1 MSAPIDALTQ
11 TTDAQPLPV
20 LGRDVTV
27 PLVTGGEVTYA
38 ALDYAASAPALQ
50 RVWDDVAAYAP
61 YYGSVH
67 RGAGYLSQLS
77 TDLFE
82 NSRRAVAEFLGC
94 REDDQVVFTRST
106 TDSLNLL
113 AAVLPAG
120 CEVFVF
126 ETEHHASLLPWRDAR
141 VSYLNAPRTPGEAVA
156 TLERALAARDLKGP
170 ALVCVTGASNVTGE
184 LWPVRELAAVAHAH
198 GARVVLDAAQL
209 APHHPVDIA
218 ELDVDWV
225 AFSGHKLYAPFGS
238 GVLAGRADW
247 LRDSEPYLAGGGAS
261 RKVARRSDG
270 GVDVEWH
277 TTAARHEAGSPNVI
291 GVYAIASACKALTEA
306 GFDRLV
312 ARERELVARVREGLA
327 EVPEVRVL
335 SLFGDD
341 APRVGVISFV
351 VDGWNSSHFAA
362 ALSAEYGIGVRD
374 GLFCAHPLVRTLLG
388 GDAGDP
394 GSAARLTPVP
404 ARGRSTRSGSASG
417 PVRRTSTSSGSPGP
431 SGNSSGTAPAGTTAP
446 RTAVASPTAADARRS
461 GVEADRERR
470 FQVVLGVG
478 TERHVR
484 VRGLDARDLADA
496 ARDDVR
502 QVVVPGDPHHGDQI
516 VGAGDGEDLAD
527 AFQRRDGLGDLGDPV
542 DAGLDEHDRG
552 DHG

>member
-1 MSAPIDALTQ
+1 MSVPTVAADRSICA
-11 TTDAQPLPV
+11 PLPV

-27 PLVTGGEVTYA
+27 PLVTGGEAGYA

-50 RVWDDVAAYAP
+50 RVWDDIAAYAP

-82 NSRRAVAEFLGC
+82 NSRRTVADFLGC
-94 REDDQVVFTRST
+94 RPEGDQVVFTRST

-141 VSYLNAPRTPGEAVA
+141 VTYLDAPRTPAQAIE
-156 TLERALAARDLKGP
+156 TLERALAGRDPYGP

-184 LWPVRELAAVAHAH
+184 LWPVRELAAAAHAH
-198 GARVVLDAAQL
+198 GARIVLDAAQL

-218 ELDVDWV
+218 ELDVDWI

-247 LRDSEPYLAGGGAS
+247 LRDAEPYLAGGGAS
-261 RKVARRSDG
+261 RQVARRADG

-291 GVYAIASACKALTEA
+291 GVYAIASACQALTEA
-306 GFDRLV
+306 GFEGLV
-312 ARERELVARVREGLA
+312 AREEALIAEVRAGLA

-351 VDGWNSSHFAA
+351 VEGWNSSHFAA

-388 GDAGDP
+388 SDAQDP
-394 GSAARLTPVP
+394 GECGAPEGEPGERSLNAIRVSFGAGTPEEH
-404 ARGRSTRSGSASG
+404 
-417 PVRRTSTSSGSPGP
+417 VRRFVRAVRELVRDGAQWKYRTEGGRCVPDR
-431 SGNSSGTAPAGTTAP
+431 GTA
-446 RTAVASPTAADARRS
+446 
-461 GVEADRERR
+461 
-470 FQVVLGVG
+470 QL
-478 TERHVR
+478 
-484 VRGLDARDLADA
+484 
-496 ARDDVR
+496 
-502 QVVVPGDPHHGDQI
+502 
-516 VGAGDGEDLAD
+516 
-527 AFQRRDGLGDLGDPV
+527 
-542 DAGLDEHDRG
+542 
-552 DHG
+552 

>member
-1 MSAPIDALTQ
+1 MSV
-11 TTDAQPLPV
+11 TTVAAARTLCAPLPV

-82 NSRRAVAEFLGC
+82 NARRTVEEFLDC
-94 REDDQVVFTRST
+94 RPDDQLIFTRST

-120 CEVFVF
+120 CQVFVF
-126 ETEHHASLLPWRDAR
+126 ETEHHASLLPWKDAR
-141 VSYLNAPRTPGEAVA
+141 VTYLDAPRTPGQAVE
-156 TLERALAARDLKGP
+156 TLERALAARDPHGP

-184 LWPVRELAAVAHAH
+184 LWPVRELAAAAHAH
-198 GARVVLDAAQL
+198 GSRIVLDAAQL
-209 APHHPVDIA
+209 APHHPVSVRD
-218 ELDVDWV
+218 LDVDWI

-247 LRDSEPYLAGGGAS
+247 LRAADPYLAGGGAS
-261 RKVARRSDG
+261 RKVTRREDG

-277 TTAARHEAGSPNVI
+277 DSAARHEAGSPNVI
-291 GVYAIASACKALTEA
+291 GAYSIASACKALTEA
-306 GFDRLV
+306 GLDTLV
-312 ARERELVARVREGLA
+312 AREQHLIAQVRAGLA
-327 EVPEVRVL
+327 EVPEVRIL

-374 GLFCAHPLVRTLLG
+374 GLFCAHPLLRTLLG
-388 GDAGDP
+388 TDP
-394 GSAARLTPVP
+394 GAQGECGAPEAAPGEKSLNAIRVSFGAGTPDEHVERFVTAVRELVTDGAKWNYRTENGRCVP
-404 ARGRSTRSGSASG
+404 AA
-417 PVRRTSTSSGSPGP
+417 
-431 SGNSSGTAPAGTTAP
+431 
-446 RTAVASPTAADARRS
+446 
-461 GVEADRERR
+461 
-470 FQVVLGVG
+470 
-478 TERHVR
+478 
-484 VRGLDARDLADA
+484 
-496 ARDDVR
+496 
-502 QVVVPGDPHHGDQI
+502 
-516 VGAGDGEDLAD
+516 
-527 AFQRRDGLGDLGDPV
+527 
-542 DAGLDEHDRG
+542 
-552 DHG
+552 

>member
-1 MSAPIDALTQ
+1 MSVAAVATAAPVSTC
-11 TTDAQPLPV
+11 TLPV

-82 NSRRAVAEFLGC
+82 NARRTVEEFLGC
-94 REDDQVVFTRST
+94 RAGDQVVFTRST

-113 AAVLPAG
+113 ASALPAD
-120 CEVFVF
+120 CQVFVF

-141 VSYLNAPRTPGEAVA
+141 VSCLNAPRTPREAVA
-156 TLERALAARDLKGP
+156 ALERALADREPHGP

-184 LWPVRELAAVAHAH
+184 LWPVRELAAAAHAH
-198 GARVVLDAAQL
+198 GARIVLDAAQL

-225 AFSGHKLYAPFGS
+225 AFSGHKLYAPFGA

-247 LRDSEPYLAGGGAS
+247 LRAAEPYLAGGGAS
-261 RKVARRSDG
+261 KAVARRADG

-291 GVYAIASACKALTEA
+291 GAYAIASACKALTEA
-306 GFDRLV
+306 GFDALA
-312 ARERELVARVREGLA
+312 ARERELIAKVREGLA
-327 EVPEVRVL
+327 AVPEVRVL

-341 APRVGVISFV
+341 APRVGVLSFV
-351 VDGWNSSHFAA
+351 VQGWNSSHFAA

-388 GDAGDP
+388 SDP
-394 GSAARLTPVP
+394 QEQGACGSPEAAP
-404 ARGRSTRSGSASG
+404 GTRSLNAIRVSFG
-417 PVRRTSTSSGSPGP
+417 
-431 SGNSSGTAPAGTTAP
+431 AGTPDEHVERFVRAVGELVRDGARWSY
-446 RTAVASPTAADARRS
+446 RTEDGRCVPDTTAA
-461 GVEADRERR
+461 
-470 FQVVLGVG
+470 
-478 TERHVR
+478 
-484 VRGLDARDLADA
+484 
-496 ARDDVR
+496 
-502 QVVVPGDPHHGDQI
+502 
-516 VGAGDGEDLAD
+516 
-527 AFQRRDGLGDLGDPV
+527 
-542 DAGLDEHDRG
+542 
-552 DHG
+552 

>member
-1 MSAPIDALTQ
+1 MSASLNAVA
-11 TTDAQPLPV
+11 TTATDTAQDPACAEPLAV

-82 NSRRAVAEFLGC
+82 QSRVTVAEFLDC
-94 REDDQVVFTRST
+94 RPADQVVFTRST

-120 CEVFVF
+120 CQVFVF
-126 ETEHHASLLPWRDAR
+126 ETEHHASLLPWTNAQ
-141 VSYLNAPRTPGEAVA
+141 VTYLDAPRTPGEAVA
-156 TLERALAARDLKGP
+156 VLERALADREPYGP

-184 LWPVRELAAVAHAH
+184 LWPVKELAAAAHAH
-198 GARVVLDAAQL
+198 GARIVLDAAQL
-209 APHHPVDIA
+209 APHHPVSVRD
-218 ELDVDWV
+218 LDVDWV

-247 LRDSEPYLAGGGAS
+247 LQEADPYLAGGGAS
-261 RKVARRSDG
+261 RKVSRREDG
-270 GVDVEWH
+270 GVDAEWH

-291 GVYAIASACKALTEA
+291 GVYSIASACRALTEA
-306 GFDRLV
+306 GFENLV
-312 ARERELVARVREGLA
+312 AREQRLVARVREGLA
-327 EVPEVRVL
+327 DVPAVRVL

-388 GDAGDP
+388 SEPQAQGECGAPEAAP
-394 GSAARLTPVP
+394 GE
-404 ARGRSTRSGSASG
+404 RSLNAIRVSFG
-417 PVRRTSTSSGSPGP
+417 
-431 SGNSSGTAPAGTTAP
+431 AGTP
-446 RTAVASPTAADARRS
+446 
-461 GVEADRERR
+461 
-470 FQVVLGVG
+470 
-478 TERHVR
+478 
-484 VRGLDARDLADA
+484 
-496 ARDDVR
+496 
-502 QVVVPGDPHHGDQI
+502 
-516 VGAGDGEDLAD
+516 
-527 AFQRRDGLGDLGDPV
+527 
-542 DAGLDEHDRG
+542 DEHVDRFLG
-552 DHG
+552 AVRELVANGAKWQYRTEEGRCVPLRGA

>member
-1 MSAPIDALTQ
+1 MSVSTAAADQSICA
-11 TTDAQPLPV
+11 PLPV
-20 LGRDVTV
+20 LGADVTV

-82 NSRRAVAEFLGC
+82 SSRVTVAEFLGC
-94 REDDQVVFTRST
+94 RAEDQVVFTRST

-113 AAVLPAG
+113 AAVLPAN
-120 CEVFVF
+120 CQVFVF

-141 VSYLNAPRTPGEAVA
+141 VTYLDAPRTPAEAVV
-156 TLERALAARDLKGP
+156 TLERALADRDPYGP

-184 LWPVRELAAVAHAH
+184 LWPVKELAAAAHAH
-198 GARVVLDAAQL
+198 GARIVLDAAQL

-247 LRDSEPYLAGGGAS
+247 LRDAEPYLAGGGAS
-261 RKVARRSDG
+261 RKVARRADG

-291 GVYAIASACKALTEA
+291 GVYSIAAACKALTEA
-306 GFDRLV
+306 GFDQLV
-312 ARERELVARVREGLA
+312 AREQQLVTRVREGLA
-327 EVPEVRVL
+327 EVPAVKVL

-351 VDGWNSSHFAA
+351 VEGWNSSHFAA

-388 GDAGDP
+388 SEPQDP
-394 GSAARLTPVP
+394 GECGAPEAEP
-404 ARGRSTRSGSASG
+404 GERSLNAIRVSFG
-417 PVRRTSTSSGSPGP
+417 
-431 SGNSSGTAPAGTTAP
+431 AGTP
-446 RTAVASPTAADARRS
+446 DEHIERFLGAV
-461 GVEADRERR
+461 RE
-470 FQVVLGVG
+470 L
-478 TERHVR
+478 
-484 VRGLDARDLADA
+484 
-496 ARDDVR
+496 
-502 QVVVPGDPHHGDQI
+502 
-516 VGAGDGEDLAD
+516 VGAGARWTYRTEDG
-527 AFQRRDGLGDLGDPV
+527 RCVP
-542 DAGLDEHDRG
+542 DRG
-552 DHG
+552 AAQV

>member
-1 MSAPIDALTQ
+1 MPVVTAAADRSVCA
-11 TTDAQPLPV
+11 PLPV
-20 LGRDVTV
+20 LGRDVLV
-27 PLVTGGEVTYA
+27 PLVTGGEAVYA

-82 NSRRAVAEFLGC
+82 NARKAVADFLGC
-94 REDDQVVFTRST
+94 RAEDQVVFTRST

-113 AAVLPAG
+113 AATLPQG
-120 CEVFVF
+120 TRVFVF
-126 ETEHHASLLPWRDAR
+126 ETEHHASLLPWERRADLA
-141 VSYLNAPRTPGEAVA
+141 VTYLNAPRTPRQAVD
-156 TLERALAARDLKGP
+156 TLEKALATREPYGP

-184 LWPVRELAAVAHAH
+184 LWPVRELAAAAHAH
-198 GARVVLDAAQL
+198 GARIVLDAAQL

-225 AFSGHKLYAPFGS
+225 AFSGHKLYAPFGA

-247 LRDSEPYLAGGGAS
+247 LQEAEPYLAGGGAS
-261 RKVARRSDG
+261 RKVARRADG

-291 GVYAIASACKALTEA
+291 GAYAIASACRALTEA
-306 GFDRLV
+306 GFDGLV
-312 ARERELVARVREGLA
+312 AREQELIARVQAGLA
-327 EVPEVRVL
+327 DVPEVRIL

-351 VDGWNSSHFAA
+351 VEGWNSSHFAA

-388 GDAGDP
+388 SEPGDP
-394 GSAARLTPVP
+394 GECGAPEAAPGERSLNAIRVSFGAGTPDEHVDRFVRAVRELVAEGARWNYRVEDGRCVP
-404 ARGRSTRSGSASG
+404 AGSA
-417 PVRRTSTSSGSPGP
+417 GS
-431 SGNSSGTAPAGTTAP
+431 AG
-446 RTAVASPTAADARRS
+446 AA
-461 GVEADRERR
+461 
-470 FQVVLGVG
+470 
-478 TERHVR
+478 
-484 VRGLDARDLADA
+484 
-496 ARDDVR
+496 
-502 QVVVPGDPHHGDQI
+502 
-516 VGAGDGEDLAD
+516 
-527 AFQRRDGLGDLGDPV
+527 
-542 DAGLDEHDRG
+542 
-552 DHG
+552 

>member
-1 MSAPIDALTQ
+1 MSVSTVAADQSVCAPLA
-11 TTDAQPLPV
+11 V

-82 NSRRAVAEFLGC
+82 NARRTVEEFLDC
-94 REDDQVVFTRST
+94 RAGDQVVFTRST

-113 AAVLPAG
+113 AAALPAD
-120 CEVFVF
+120 CQVFVF

-141 VSYLNAPRTPGEAVA
+141 VTYLNAPRTPGEAVA
-156 TLERALAARDLKGP
+156 TLEQALAARTVSIEGGYGP

-184 LWPVRELAAVAHAH
+184 LWPVRELAAAAHAH
-198 GARVVLDAAQL
+198 GARIVLDAAQL
-209 APHHPVDIA
+209 APHHPVSVQD
-218 ELDVDWV
+218 LDVDWV

-238 GVLAGRADW
+238 GVLAGRSDW
-247 LRDSEPYLAGGGAS
+247 LLAAEPYLAGGGAS
-261 RKVARRSDG
+261 RKVTRRTDG

-277 TTAARHEAGSPNVI
+277 DSAARHEAGSPNVI
-291 GVYAIASACKALTEA
+291 GAYSIASACKALTEE
-306 GFDRLV
+306 GFDNLV
-312 ARERELVARVREGLA
+312 AREQHLIRTVRAGLA

-351 VDGWNSSHFAA
+351 VEGWNSSHFAA

-388 GDAGDP
+388 SDPETQGECGAPEAAPGEKSLNAIRVSFGAGTPDEHVERFVRAVRELVRD
-394 GSAARLTPVP
+394 GARWQYRTEGGRCVP
-404 ARGRSTRSGSASG
+404 A
-417 PVRRTSTSSGSPGP
+417 V
-431 SGNSSGTAPAGTTAP
+431 
-446 RTAVASPTAADARRS
+446 
-461 GVEADRERR
+461 
-470 FQVVLGVG
+470 
-478 TERHVR
+478 
-484 VRGLDARDLADA
+484 
-496 ARDDVR
+496 
-502 QVVVPGDPHHGDQI
+502 
-516 VGAGDGEDLAD
+516 
-527 AFQRRDGLGDLGDPV
+527 
-542 DAGLDEHDRG
+542 
-552 DHG
+552 

>member
-1 MSAPIDALTQ
+1 MSARPNAVATATAVASAVAPAESDPAC
-11 TTDAQPLPV
+11 AAPLPV

-82 NSRRAVAEFLGC
+82 NSRVTVAEFLDC
-94 REDDQVVFTRST
+94 RPDDQVVFTRST

-113 AAVLPAG
+113 AAVIPAD

-141 VSYLNAPRTPGEAVA
+141 VTYLNAPRTPEDAIA
-156 TLERALAARDLKGP
+156 TLERALADRAGSAQEGYGP

-184 LWPVRELAAVAHAH
+184 LWPVKELAAAAHAH
-198 GARVVLDAAQL
+198 GARIVLDAAQL
-209 APHHPVDIA
+209 APHHPVSVQ

-247 LRDSEPYLAGGGAS
+247 LQDAEPYLAGGGAS
-261 RKVARRSDG
+261 RKVARRADG
-270 GVDVEWH
+270 GVDVDWH

-291 GVYAIASACKALTEA
+291 GVYSIASACKALTEA
-306 GFDRLV
+306 GFDNLAAREQHLV
-312 ARERELVARVREGLA
+312 AKVRAGLA
-327 EVPEVRVL
+327 EVAEVKVL

-341 APRVGVISFV
+341 SPSRSAGGTPTRVGVISFV
-351 VDGWNSSHFAA
+351 VEGWNSSHFAA

-388 GDAGDP
+388 SDPQDP
-394 GSAARLTPVP
+394 GECGAPEAEPGERSLNAIRVSFGAGTPDEHVERFVRAVKELVREGAKWNYRTEDGRCVP
-404 ARGRSTRSGSASG
+404 A
-417 PVRRTSTSSGSPGP
+417 V
-431 SGNSSGTAPAGTTAP
+431 
-446 RTAVASPTAADARRS
+446 
-461 GVEADRERR
+461 
-470 FQVVLGVG
+470 
-478 TERHVR
+478 
-484 VRGLDARDLADA
+484 
-496 ARDDVR
+496 
-502 QVVVPGDPHHGDQI
+502 
-516 VGAGDGEDLAD
+516 
-527 AFQRRDGLGDLGDPV
+527 
-542 DAGLDEHDRG
+542 
-552 DHG
+552 

>member
-1 MSAPIDALTQ
+1 MSVFTAAADQSICA
-11 TTDAQPLPV
+11 PLPV
-20 LGRDVTV
+20 LGKDVTV

-82 NSRRAVAEFLGC
+82 SSRVTVAEFLGC
-94 REDDQVVFTRST
+94 REDDQVIFTRST

-113 AAVLPAG
+113 AAAVPAD
-120 CEVFVF
+120 CQVFVF

-141 VSYLNAPRTPGEAVA
+141 VTYLNAPRTPAQAVA
-156 TLERALAARDLKGP
+156 TLERALADRDPSSSSQLRSSRGGPTGP

-184 LWPVRELAAVAHAH
+184 LWPVKELAAAAHAH
-198 GARVVLDAAQL
+198 GARIVLDAAQL
-209 APHHPVDIA
+209 APHHPVDIS

-238 GVLAGRADW
+238 GVLAGRSDW
-247 LRDSEPYLAGGGAS
+247 LRDAEPYLAGGGAS
-261 RKVARRSDG
+261 RKVARRTDG

-277 TTAARHEAGSPNVI
+277 NTAARHEAGSPNVI
-291 GVYAIASACKALTEA
+291 GVYSIASACKALTEA
-306 GFDRLV
+306 GFDSLV
-312 ARERELVARVREGLA
+312 AREQQLVSEVRAGLA
-327 EVPEVRVL
+327 EVPEVKVL

-351 VDGWNSSHFAA
+351 VEGWNSSHFAA

-388 GDAGDP
+388 SDPQDVGECGAPEAEPGEKSLNAIRVSFGAG
-394 GSAARLTPVP
+394 TPDEHIERFVRAVKELVSEGAQWKYRTEDGRCVP
-404 ARGRSTRSGSASG
+404 DR
-417 PVRRTSTSSGSPGP
+417 
-431 SGNSSGTAPAGTTAP
+431 GTA
-446 RTAVASPTAADARRS
+446 
-461 GVEADRERR
+461 
-470 FQVVLGVG
+470 Q
-478 TERHVR
+478 H
-484 VRGLDARDLADA
+484 
-496 ARDDVR
+496 
-502 QVVVPGDPHHGDQI
+502 
-516 VGAGDGEDLAD
+516 
-527 AFQRRDGLGDLGDPV
+527 
-542 DAGLDEHDRG
+542 
-552 DHG
+552 

>member
-1 MSAPIDALTQ
+1 MSVFTAAADQSICA
-11 TTDAQPLPV
+11 PLPV
-20 LGRDVTV
+20 LGKDVTV

-82 NSRRAVAEFLGC
+82 SSRVTVAEFLGC
-94 REDDQVVFTRST
+94 RADDQVIFTRST

-113 AAVLPAG
+113 AAAVPAD
-120 CEVFVF
+120 CQVFVF

-141 VSYLNAPRTPGEAVA
+141 VTYLNAPRTPAQAVA
-156 TLERALAARDLKGP
+156 TLERALADRDPYGP

-184 LWPVRELAAVAHAH
+184 LWPVKELAAAAHAH
-198 GARVVLDAAQL
+198 GARIVLDAAQL
-209 APHHPVDIA
+209 APHHPVDIT

-238 GVLAGRADW
+238 GVLAGRSDW
-247 LRDSEPYLAGGGAS
+247 LRDAEPYLAGGGAS
-261 RKVARRSDG
+261 RKVARRTGG

-291 GVYAIASACKALTEA
+291 GVYSIASACKALTEA
-306 GFDRLV
+306 GFEGLV
-312 ARERELVARVREGLA
+312 AREQQLVTAVRAGLA
-327 EVPEVRVL
+327 EVPEVKVL

-351 VDGWNSSHFAA
+351 VEGWNSSHFAA

-388 GDAGDP
+388 SDPQDVGECGAPEAEPGEKSLNAIRVSFGAG
-394 GSAARLTPVP
+394 TPDEHIERFVRAVRELVSEGAQWKYRTEDGRCVP
-404 ARGRSTRSGSASG
+404 DR
-417 PVRRTSTSSGSPGP
+417 
-431 SGNSSGTAPAGTTAP
+431 GTA
-446 RTAVASPTAADARRS
+446 
-461 GVEADRERR
+461 
-470 FQVVLGVG
+470 QV
-478 TERHVR
+478 
-484 VRGLDARDLADA
+484 
-496 ARDDVR
+496 
-502 QVVVPGDPHHGDQI
+502 
-516 VGAGDGEDLAD
+516 
-527 AFQRRDGLGDLGDPV
+527 
-542 DAGLDEHDRG
+542 
-552 DHG
+552 

>member
-1 MSAPIDALTQ
+1 MSVTTVAADQ
-11 TTDAQPLPV
+11 TICAPLPV
-20 LGRDVTV
+20 LGRNVTV

-82 NSRRAVAEFLGC
+82 NARKTVADFLGC
-94 REDDQVVFTRST
+94 REGDQVVFTRST

-113 AAVLPAG
+113 AAALPAD
-120 CEVFVF
+120 CQVFVF

-141 VSYLNAPRTPGEAVA
+141 VTYLNAPRTHQQAVQ
-156 TLERALAARDLKGP
+156 TLERALADRTASNEEGHGP

-198 GARVVLDAAQL
+198 GARIVLDAAQL
-209 APHHPVDIA
+209 APHHAVSVAD
-218 ELDVDWV
+218 LDVDWV

-247 LRDSEPYLAGGGAS
+247 LTAAEPYLAGGGAS
-261 RKVARRSDG
+261 RKVTRREDG

-277 TTAARHEAGSPNVI
+277 ENAARHEAGSPNVI
-291 GVYAIASACKALTEA
+291 GAYSIASACKALTEA
-306 GFDRLV
+306 GFDTLV
-312 ARERELVARVREGLA
+312 AREQYLIEKVKSGLA
-327 EVPEVRVL
+327 DVPEVRIL

-351 VDGWNSSHFAA
+351 VEGWNSSHFAA

-388 GDAGDP
+388 SDPQTQGECGAPEAAPGEKSLNAIRVSFGAG
-394 GSAARLTPVP
+394 TPDEHVERFVNAVRELVSDGAKWRYRTEDGRCVP
-404 ARGRSTRSGSASG
+404 A
-417 PVRRTSTSSGSPGP
+417 V
-431 SGNSSGTAPAGTTAP
+431 
-446 RTAVASPTAADARRS
+446 
-461 GVEADRERR
+461 
-470 FQVVLGVG
+470 
-478 TERHVR
+478 
-484 VRGLDARDLADA
+484 
-496 ARDDVR
+496 
-502 QVVVPGDPHHGDQI
+502 
-516 VGAGDGEDLAD
+516 
-527 AFQRRDGLGDLGDPV
+527 
-542 DAGLDEHDRG
+542 
-552 DHG
+552 

>member
-1 MSAPIDALTQ
+1 MSASLNTACA
-11 TTDAQPLPV
+11 TTATTAAAAPPLAAQPLAAAPLAV

-27 PLVTGGEVTYA
+27 PLVTGGEVSYA

-82 NSRRAVAEFLGC
+82 QSRVTVAEFLDC
-94 REDDQVVFTRST
+94 RPGDQVVFTRST

-113 AAVLPAG
+113 ASVLPAD
-120 CEVFVF
+120 CQVFVF
-126 ETEHHASLLPWRDAR
+126 ETEHHASLLPWTNAR
-141 VSYLNAPRTPGEAVA
+141 VTYLNAPRTPAEAVA
-156 TLERALAARDLKGP
+156 TLERALAGRDPHGP

-184 LWPVRELAAVAHAH
+184 LWPVKELAAAAHAH
-198 GARVVLDAAQL
+198 GARIVLDAAQL
-209 APHHPVDIA
+209 APHHPVSVR

-247 LRDSEPYLAGGGAS
+247 LQEAEPYLAGGGAS
-261 RKVARRSDG
+261 RKVARREDG
-270 GVDVEWH
+270 GVEVEWH

-291 GVYAIASACKALTEA
+291 GVYSIASACRALTEA
-306 GFDRLV
+306 GFESLV
-312 ARERELVARVREGLA
+312 ERERHLIAKVREGLA
-327 EVPEVRVL
+327 EVPAVRVL

-388 GDAGDP
+388 SEPQAQGECGAPEAAPGERSLNAIRVSFGAG
-394 GSAARLTPVP
+394 TPDEHVERFVRAVGELVADGAKWQYRTEEGRCVP
-404 ARGRSTRSGSASG
+404 A
-417 PVRRTSTSSGSPGP
+417 V
-431 SGNSSGTAPAGTTAP
+431 
-446 RTAVASPTAADARRS
+446 
-461 GVEADRERR
+461 
-470 FQVVLGVG
+470 
-478 TERHVR
+478 
-484 VRGLDARDLADA
+484 
-496 ARDDVR
+496 
-502 QVVVPGDPHHGDQI
+502 
-516 VGAGDGEDLAD
+516 
-527 AFQRRDGLGDLGDPV
+527 
-542 DAGLDEHDRG
+542 
-552 DHG
+552 

>member
-1 MSAPIDALTQ
+1 MSARPNAVATATAVASAVAPAESDPAC
-11 TTDAQPLPV
+11 AAPLPV

-82 NSRRAVAEFLGC
+82 NSRVTVAEFLDC
-94 REDDQVVFTRST
+94 RPDDQVVFTRST

-113 AAVLPAG
+113 AAVIPAD

-126 ETEHHASLLPWRDAR
+126 ETEHHASLLPWLDAR
-141 VSYLNAPRTPGEAVA
+141 VTYLNAPRTPAEAVL
-156 TLERALAARDLKGP
+156 TLERALADRAGSAQEGYGP

-184 LWPVRELAAVAHAH
+184 LWPVKELAAAAHAH
-198 GARVVLDAAQL
+198 GARIVLDAAQL
-209 APHHPVDIA
+209 APHHPVSVQ

-247 LRDSEPYLAGGGAS
+247 LQDAEPYLAGGGAS
-261 RKVARRSDG
+261 RKVARRADG
-270 GVDVEWH
+270 GVDVDWH

-291 GVYAIASACKALTEA
+291 GVYSIASACKALTEA
-306 GFDRLV
+306 GFDNLV
-312 ARERELVARVREGLA
+312 AREQHLVAKVRAGLA
-327 EVPEVRVL
+327 EVAEVKVL

-341 APRVGVISFV
+341 SPSRSAGGTPTRVGVISFV
-351 VDGWNSSHFAA
+351 VEGWNSSHFAA

-388 GDAGDP
+388 SDPQDP
-394 GSAARLTPVP
+394 GECGAPEAEPGERSLNAIRVSFGAGTPDEHVERFVRAVKELVREGAKWNYRTEDGRCVP
-404 ARGRSTRSGSASG
+404 A
-417 PVRRTSTSSGSPGP
+417 V
-431 SGNSSGTAPAGTTAP
+431 
-446 RTAVASPTAADARRS
+446 
-461 GVEADRERR
+461 
-470 FQVVLGVG
+470 
-478 TERHVR
+478 
-484 VRGLDARDLADA
+484 
-496 ARDDVR
+496 
-502 QVVVPGDPHHGDQI
+502 
-516 VGAGDGEDLAD
+516 
-527 AFQRRDGLGDLGDPV
+527 
-542 DAGLDEHDRG
+542 
-552 DHG
+552 

>member
-1 MSAPIDALTQ
+1 MSPNAVS
-11 TTDAQPLPV
+11 TTAAAPLPV

-82 NSRRAVAEFLGC
+82 NSRRTVAEFLGC
-94 REDDQVVFTRST
+94 RPDDQVVFTRST

-141 VSYLNAPRTPGEAVA
+141 AGDAGISYLNAPRTPDEAVA
-156 TLERALAARDLKGP
+156 TLERALARRDSRRP

-184 LWPVRELAAVAHAH
+184 LWPVRELAAAAHAH
-198 GARVVLDAAQL
+198 GARIVLDAAQL
-209 APHHPVDIA
+209 APHHRVDIA
-218 ELDVDWV
+218 ALDVDWV

-247 LRDSEPYLAGGGAS
+247 LRDAEPYLAGGGAS
-261 RKVARRSDG
+261 RTVARRADG

-291 GVYAIASACKALTEA
+291 GAYAIASACKALTEA
-306 GFDRLV
+306 GFDTLV
-312 ARERELVARVREGLA
+312 EREQQLIDRVRSGLA
-327 EVPEVRVL
+327 EVPQVRVL

-341 APRVGVISFV
+341 APRVGVLSFV

-388 GDAGDP
+388 TDPQDP
-394 GSAARLTPVP
+394 GECGAPEAEPGERSLNAIRVSFGAGTPDEHVDRFVRAVRELVNDGARWNYRTEDGRCVP
-404 ARGRSTRSGSASG
+404 DRSG
-417 PVRRTSTSSGSPGP
+417 
-431 SGNSSGTAPAGTTAP
+431 APAA
-446 RTAVASPTAADARRS
+446 
-461 GVEADRERR
+461 
-470 FQVVLGVG
+470 
-478 TERHVR
+478 
-484 VRGLDARDLADA
+484 
-496 ARDDVR
+496 
-502 QVVVPGDPHHGDQI
+502 
-516 VGAGDGEDLAD
+516 
-527 AFQRRDGLGDLGDPV
+527 
-542 DAGLDEHDRG
+542 
-552 DHG
+552 

>member
-1 MSAPIDALTQ
+1 MSVFTAA
-11 TTDAQPLPV
+11 TDQSICAPLPV
-20 LGRDVTV
+20 LGKDVTV

-82 NSRRAVAEFLGC
+82 SSRETVAEFLGC
-94 REDDQVVFTRST
+94 RADDQVIFTRST

-113 AAVLPAG
+113 AAALPAD
-120 CEVFVF
+120 CQVFVF

-141 VSYLNAPRTPGEAVA
+141 VTYLNAPRTPGEAVQ
-156 TLERALAARDLKGP
+156 TLERALADRDPYGP

-184 LWPVRELAAVAHAH
+184 LWPVRELAAAAHAH
-198 GARVVLDAAQL
+198 GARIVLDAAQL

-238 GVLAGRADW
+238 GVLAGRSDW
-247 LRDSEPYLAGGGAS
+247 LRDAEPYLAGGGAS
-261 RKVARRSDG
+261 RKVARRTDG

-291 GVYAIASACKALTEA
+291 GVYSIASACKALTEA
-306 GFDRLV
+306 GFDSLV
-312 ARERELVARVREGLA
+312 AREQQLVTAVRAGLA
-327 EVPEVRVL
+327 EVPEVKVL

-351 VDGWNSSHFAA
+351 VEGWNSSHFAA

-388 GDAGDP
+388 SDPQDVGECGAPEAEPGQKSLNAIRVSFGAG
-394 GSAARLTPVP
+394 TPDEHIERFLLAVKELVSQGAQWKYRTEEGRCVP
-404 ARGRSTRSGSASG
+404 DR
-417 PVRRTSTSSGSPGP
+417 
-431 SGNSSGTAPAGTTAP
+431 GTAA
-446 RTAVASPTAADARRS
+446 
-461 GVEADRERR
+461 
-470 FQVVLGVG
+470 QV
-478 TERHVR
+478 
-484 VRGLDARDLADA
+484 
-496 ARDDVR
+496 
-502 QVVVPGDPHHGDQI
+502 
-516 VGAGDGEDLAD
+516 
-527 AFQRRDGLGDLGDPV
+527 
-542 DAGLDEHDRG
+542 
-552 DHG
+552 

>member
-1 MSAPIDALTQ
+1 MSVSSAALNTPDSSAAFDADT
-11 TTDAQPLPV
+11 APLPV
-20 LGRDVTV
+20 LGKDVTV

-82 NSRRAVAEFLGC
+82 NSRATVAEFLGC
-94 REDDQVVFTRST
+94 RPGDQVVFTRST

-113 AAVLPAG
+113 AAVIPAD
-120 CEVFVF
+120 CEVFVY

-141 VSYLNAPRTPGEAVA
+141 VTYLNAPRTPQQAVES
-156 TLERALAARDLKGP
+156 LERALADRDPYGP

-184 LWPVRELAAVAHAH
+184 LWPVKELAAAAHAH
-198 GARVVLDAAQL
+198 GARIVLDAAQL

-218 ELDVDWV
+218 ALDVDWV

-247 LRDSEPYLAGGGAS
+247 LQDSEPYLAGGGAS
-261 RKVARRSDG
+261 KKVARRTDG

-277 TTAARHEAGSPNVI
+277 TTSARHEAGSPNVI
-291 GVYAIASACKALTEA
+291 GVYSIASACKALTEA
-306 GFDRLV
+306 GFDKLV
-312 ARERELVARVREGLA
+312 AREQRLVARVRAGLA
-327 EVPEVRVL
+327 EVPQVKVL

-351 VDGWNSSHFAA
+351 VEGWNSSHFAA

-388 GDAGDP
+388 SDPQDP
-394 GSAARLTPVP
+394 GECGAPEAEPGERSLNAIRVSFGAGTPDEHVDRFVRAVGELVSEGAQWKYRTEGGRCVP
-404 ARGRSTRSGSASG
+404 DR
-417 PVRRTSTSSGSPGP
+417 
-431 SGNSSGTAPAGTTAP
+431 GTA
-446 RTAVASPTAADARRS
+446 
-461 GVEADRERR
+461 
-470 FQVVLGVG
+470 
-478 TERHVR
+478 
-484 VRGLDARDLADA
+484 
-496 ARDDVR
+496 
-502 QVVVPGDPHHGDQI
+502 QI
-516 VGAGDGEDLAD
+516 
-527 AFQRRDGLGDLGDPV
+527 
-542 DAGLDEHDRG
+542 
-552 DHG
+552 

>member
-1 MSAPIDALTQ
+1 MSVFTAAADQ
-11 TTDAQPLPV
+11 SVCVHLPV

-82 NSRRAVAEFLGC
+82 NARRTVAEFLDC
-94 REDDQVVFTRST
+94 RAADQVVFTRST

-113 AAVLPAG
+113 AAALPAD
-120 CEVFVF
+120 CQVFVF
-126 ETEHHASLLPWRDAR
+126 ETEHHASLLPWQDAR
-141 VSYLNAPRTPGEAVA
+141 VTYLNAPRTPRQAVE
-156 TLERALAARDLKGP
+156 TLERALADRDPHGP

-184 LWPVRELAAVAHAH
+184 LWPVRELAAAAHAH
-198 GARVVLDAAQL
+198 GARIVLDAAQL
-209 APHHPVDIA
+209 APHHPVSVQD
-218 ELDVDWV
+218 LDVDWV

-247 LRDSEPYLAGGGAS
+247 LVAAEPYLAGGGAS
-261 RKVARRSDG
+261 RKVTRREDG
-270 GVDVEWH
+270 GVAVEWH
-277 TTAARHEAGSPNVI
+277 ESAARHEAGSPNVI
-291 GVYAIASACKALTEA
+291 GAYSIASACKALTEA
-306 GFDRLV
+306 GFDTLV
-312 ARERELVARVREGLA
+312 AREQHLIAKVRAGLA

-388 GDAGDP
+388 SDPQAQGECGAPEATPGEKSLSAIRVSFGAG
-394 GSAARLTPVP
+394 TPDEHVERFVTAVKELVTEGAKWTYRTEEGRCVP
-404 ARGRSTRSGSASG
+404 A
-417 PVRRTSTSSGSPGP
+417 V
-431 SGNSSGTAPAGTTAP
+431 
-446 RTAVASPTAADARRS
+446 
-461 GVEADRERR
+461 
-470 FQVVLGVG
+470 
-478 TERHVR
+478 
-484 VRGLDARDLADA
+484 
-496 ARDDVR
+496 
-502 QVVVPGDPHHGDQI
+502 
-516 VGAGDGEDLAD
+516 
-527 AFQRRDGLGDLGDPV
+527 
-542 DAGLDEHDRG
+542 
-552 DHG
+552 

>member
-1 MSAPIDALTQ
+1 MSVFTAAADQSICA
-11 TTDAQPLPV
+11 PLPV
-20 LGRDVTV
+20 LGKDVTV

-82 NSRRAVAEFLGC
+82 SSRVTVAEFLGC
-94 REDDQVVFTRST
+94 REGDQVIFTRST

-113 AAVLPAG
+113 AAALPAD
-120 CEVFVF
+120 CQVFVF

-141 VSYLNAPRTPGEAVA
+141 VTYLNAPRTPAQAVA
-156 TLERALAARDLKGP
+156 TLERALADRPVGP

-184 LWPVRELAAVAHAH
+184 LWPVKELAAAAHAH
-198 GARVVLDAAQL
+198 GARIVLDAAQL
-209 APHHPVDIA
+209 APHHPVDIG

-238 GVLAGRADW
+238 GVLAGRSDW
-247 LRDSEPYLAGGGAS
+247 LCDAEPYLAGGGAS
-261 RKVARRSDG
+261 RKVARRTDG

-291 GVYAIASACKALTEA
+291 GVYSIASACKALTEA
-306 GFDRLV
+306 GFDSLV
-312 ARERELVARVREGLA
+312 AREQQLVSEVRAGLA
-327 EVPEVRVL
+327 EVPEVKVL

-351 VDGWNSSHFAA
+351 VEGWNSSHFAA

-388 GDAGDP
+388 SDPQDVGECGAPEAEPGEKSLNAIRVSFGAG
-394 GSAARLTPVP
+394 TPDEHIERFVRAVKELVSEGAQWKYRTEDGRCVP
-404 ARGRSTRSGSASG
+404 DR
-417 PVRRTSTSSGSPGP
+417 
-431 SGNSSGTAPAGTTAP
+431 GTA
-446 RTAVASPTAADARRS
+446 
-461 GVEADRERR
+461 
-470 FQVVLGVG
+470 Q
-478 TERHVR
+478 H
-484 VRGLDARDLADA
+484 
-496 ARDDVR
+496 
-502 QVVVPGDPHHGDQI
+502 
-516 VGAGDGEDLAD
+516 
-527 AFQRRDGLGDLGDPV
+527 
-542 DAGLDEHDRG
+542 
-552 DHG
+552 

>member
-1 MSAPIDALTQ
+1 MSAHPAATATATATATAADPAC
-11 TTDAQPLPV
+11 AAPLPV

-82 NSRRAVAEFLGC
+82 NSRGTVAEFLGC
-94 REDDQVVFTRST
+94 RSDDQVVFTRST

-113 AAVLPAG
+113 AAALPAD
-120 CEVFVF
+120 CQVFVF
-126 ETEHHASLLPWRDAR
+126 ETEHHASLLPWREAR
-141 VSYLNAPRTPGEAVA
+141 VTCLNAPRTPEEAVQ
-156 TLERALAARDLKGP
+156 TLERALADRDPHGP

-184 LWPVRELAAVAHAH
+184 LWPVRELAAAAHAH
-198 GARVVLDAAQL
+198 GARIVLDAAQL
-209 APHHPVDIA
+209 APHHPVSVQ
-218 ELDVDWV
+218 EWDVDWV

-247 LRDSEPYLAGGGAS
+247 LTAAEPYLAGGGAS
-261 RKVARRSDG
+261 RKVARRADG

-277 TTAARHEAGSPNVI
+277 ETAARHEAGSPNVI
-291 GVYAIASACKALTEA
+291 GAYSIASACKALTEA

-312 ARERELVARVREGLA
+312 ARERHLIDTVRAGLA
-327 EVPEVRVL
+327 QVPEVKVL

-341 APRVGVISFV
+341 APRVGVLSFV
-351 VDGWNSSHFAA
+351 VEGWNSSHFAA

-388 GDAGDP
+388 SDP
-394 GSAARLTPVP
+394 QAQGACGAPE
-404 ARGRSTRSGSASG
+404 AASG
-417 PVRRTSTSSGSPGP
+417 EKSLNAIRVSFG
-431 SGNSSGTAPAGTTAP
+431 AGTPDEHVERFVA
-446 RTAVASPTAADARRS
+446 AVAEL
-461 GVEADRERR
+461 V
-470 FQVVLGVG
+470 
-478 TERHVR
+478 
-484 VRGLDARDLADA
+484 
-496 ARDDVR
+496 
-502 QVVVPGDPHHGDQI
+502 
-516 VGAGDGEDLAD
+516 
-527 AFQRRDGLGDLGDPV
+527 RDGAKWTYRTREGRCVPV
-542 DAGLDEHDRG
+542 A
-552 DHG
+552 

>member
-1 MSAPIDALTQ
+1 MSARPNAAVATASASAESADPCCA
-11 TTDAQPLPV
+11 APLPV

-82 NSRRAVAEFLGC
+82 NSRATVAEFLDC
-94 REDDQVVFTRST
+94 RPDDQVVFTRST

-113 AAVLPAG
+113 AQVLPAG

-126 ETEHHASLLPWRDAR
+126 ETEHHASLLPWRDAG
-141 VSYLNAPRTPGEAVA
+141 VTYLDAPRTPAQAVE
-156 TLERALAARDLKGP
+156 TLERALADRDPHGP

-184 LWPVRELAAVAHAH
+184 LWPVRELAAAAHAH
-198 GARVVLDAAQL
+198 GARIVLDAAQL
-209 APHHPVDIA
+209 APHHPVSVR

-247 LRDSEPYLAGGGAS
+247 LQDSEPYLAGGGAS
-261 RKVARRSDG
+261 RKVARRADG

-277 TTAARHEAGSPNVI
+277 TTSARHEAGSPNVI
-291 GVYAIASACKALTEA
+291 GVYSIASACKALTEA
-306 GFDRLV
+306 GFDSLV
-312 ARERELVARVREGLA
+312 ARERHLIAKVREGLA
-327 EVPEVRVL
+327 EMPEVRVL

-351 VDGWNSSHFAA
+351 VEGWNSSHFAA

-388 GDAGDP
+388 SDPQDP
-394 GSAARLTPVP
+394 GECGAPEAAP
-404 ARGRSTRSGSASG
+404 GERSLNAIRVSFG
-417 PVRRTSTSSGSPGP
+417 
-431 SGNSSGTAPAGTTAP
+431 AGTP
-446 RTAVASPTAADARRS
+446 DEH
-461 GVEADRERR
+461 VER
-470 FQVVLGVG
+470 F
-478 TERHVR
+478 
-484 VRGLDARDLADA
+484 
-496 ARDDVR
+496 
-502 QVVVPGDPHHGDQI
+502 
-516 VGAGDGEDLAD
+516 VGAVKELV
-527 AFQRRDGLGDLGDPV
+527 RDGAQWKYRTEDGRCVP
-542 DAGLDEHDRG
+542 DRG
-552 DHG
+552 

>member
-1 MSAPIDALTQ
+1 MSTYPNTAA
-11 TTDAQPLPV
+11 TDIVTAAADPACAEPLPV

-82 NSRRAVAEFLGC
+82 QSRATVAGFLDC
-94 REDDQVVFTRST
+94 RPSDQVIFTRST

-113 AAVLPAG
+113 AAVLPAD
-120 CEVFVF
+120 CQVFVF
-126 ETEHHASLLPWRDAR
+126 ETEHHASLLPWGDAQ
-141 VSYLNAPRTPGEAVA
+141 VTYLNAPRTPAQAVE
-156 TLERALAARDLKGP
+156 TLERALAVRDPYGP

-184 LWPVRELAAVAHAH
+184 LWPVKELAAAAHAH
-198 GARVVLDAAQL
+198 GARIVLDAAQL
-209 APHHPVDIA
+209 APHHPVSVQ

-247 LRDSEPYLAGGGAS
+247 LQQAEPYLAGGGAS
-261 RKVARRSDG
+261 RKVARRADG

-291 GVYAIASACKALTEA
+291 GVYSIASACKALTEA
-306 GFDRLV
+306 GFEDLV
-312 ARERELVARVREGLA
+312 ARERHLIAKVRGGLA
-327 EVPEVRVL
+327 EVPAVRIL

-388 GDAGDP
+388 SEPQAQGECGAPEAAPGERSLNAIRVSFGAG
-394 GSAARLTPVP
+394 TPDEHVDRFVGAVKELVADGAKWQYRTEEGRCVP
-404 ARGRSTRSGSASG
+404 A
-417 PVRRTSTSSGSPGP
+417 V
-431 SGNSSGTAPAGTTAP
+431 
-446 RTAVASPTAADARRS
+446 
-461 GVEADRERR
+461 
-470 FQVVLGVG
+470 
-478 TERHVR
+478 
-484 VRGLDARDLADA
+484 
-496 ARDDVR
+496 
-502 QVVVPGDPHHGDQI
+502 
-516 VGAGDGEDLAD
+516 
-527 AFQRRDGLGDLGDPV
+527 
-542 DAGLDEHDRG
+542 
-552 DHG
+552 

>member
-1 MSAPIDALTQ
+1 MSVFTAA
-11 TTDAQPLPV
+11 TDQSICAPLPV
-20 LGRDVTV
+20 LGKDVTV

-82 NSRRAVAEFLGC
+82 SSRVTVAEFLGC
-94 REDDQVVFTRST
+94 RPDDQVIFTRST

-113 AAVLPAG
+113 AAAVPAD
-120 CEVFVF
+120 CQVFVY

-141 VSYLNAPRTPGEAVA
+141 VTYLNAPRTPAQAVA
-156 TLERALAARDLKGP
+156 TLERALADRDPYGP

-184 LWPVRELAAVAHAH
+184 LWPVKELAAAAHAH
-198 GARVVLDAAQL
+198 GARIVLDAAQL

-238 GVLAGRADW
+238 GVLAGRSDW
-247 LRDSEPYLAGGGAS
+247 LRDAEPYLAGGGAS
-261 RKVARRSDG
+261 RKVARRTDG

-291 GVYAIASACKALTEA
+291 GVYSIASACKALTEA
-306 GFDRLV
+306 GFDSLV
-312 ARERELVARVREGLA
+312 AREQQLVSAVRAGLA
-327 EVPEVRVL
+327 EVPEVKVL

-351 VDGWNSSHFAA
+351 VEGWNSSHFAA

-388 GDAGDP
+388 SDPQDVGECGAPEAEPGERSLNAIRVSFGAG
-394 GSAARLTPVP
+394 TPDEHIERFLRAVGELVSEGAQWKYRTEDGRCVP
-404 ARGRSTRSGSASG
+404 DR
-417 PVRRTSTSSGSPGP
+417 
-431 SGNSSGTAPAGTTAP
+431 GTA
-446 RTAVASPTAADARRS
+446 
-461 GVEADRERR
+461 
-470 FQVVLGVG
+470 
-478 TERHVR
+478 
-484 VRGLDARDLADA
+484 
-496 ARDDVR
+496 
-502 QVVVPGDPHHGDQI
+502 QI
-516 VGAGDGEDLAD
+516 
-527 AFQRRDGLGDLGDPV
+527 
-542 DAGLDEHDRG
+542 
-552 DHG
+552 

>member
-1 MSAPIDALTQ
+1 MSVPTAAL
-11 TTDAQPLPV
+11 DSSVCAPLPV
-20 LGRDVTV
+20 LGQNVTV

-82 NSRRAVAEFLGC
+82 NSRRTVAEFLGC
-94 REDDQVVFTRST
+94 RADDQVVFTRST

-113 AAVLPAG
+113 AAAIPAD
-120 CEVFVF
+120 CEVFVY

-141 VSYLNAPRTPGEAVA
+141 VTYLNAPRTPAQAVE
-156 TLERALAARDLKGP
+156 TLERALADRDPYGP

-184 LWPVRELAAVAHAH
+184 LWPVRELAAAAHAH
-198 GARVVLDAAQL
+198 GARIVLDAAQL
-209 APHHPVDIA
+209 TPHHPVDIA

-225 AFSGHKLYAPFGS
+225 AFSGHKLYAPFGA

-247 LRDSEPYLAGGGAS
+247 LQAAEPYLAGGGAS
-261 RKVARRSDG
+261 RKVARRADG
-270 GVDVEWH
+270 GVDVDWH

-291 GVYAIASACKALTEA
+291 GVYSIASACKALTEA
-306 GFDRLV
+306 GFEGLV
-312 ARERELVARVREGLA
+312 AREQELVGRVREGLA
-327 EVPEVRVL
+327 EVPEVQVL

-351 VDGWNSSHFAA
+351 VRGWNSSHFAA

-388 GDAGDP
+388 SDPQDP
-394 GSAARLTPVP
+394 GECGAPEAE
-404 ARGRSTRSGSASG
+404 
-417 PVRRTSTSSGSPGP
+417 PGEL
-431 SGNSSGTAPAGTTAP
+431 SLNAIRVSFGAGTP
-446 RTAVASPTAADARRS
+446 DEHIDRFLRAVSEL
-461 GVEADRERR
+461 V
-470 FQVVLGVG
+470 
-478 TERHVR
+478 
-484 VRGLDARDLADA
+484 
-496 ARDDVR
+496 
-502 QVVVPGDPHHGDQI
+502 
-516 VGAGDGEDLAD
+516 
-527 AFQRRDGLGDLGDPV
+527 RDGARWNYRTEDGRCVP
-542 DAGLDEHDRG
+542 DRG
-552 DHG
+552 EAAQV